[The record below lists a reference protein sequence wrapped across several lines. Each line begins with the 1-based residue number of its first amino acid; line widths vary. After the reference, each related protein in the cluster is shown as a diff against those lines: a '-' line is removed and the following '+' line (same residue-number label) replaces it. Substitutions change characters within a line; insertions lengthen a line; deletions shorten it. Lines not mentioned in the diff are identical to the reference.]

1 MRRWAVGREWFW
13 LCAAALMLALPA
25 AAGAAEPADASAG
38 ATASASPAALAS
50 ADAAEP
56 ASGNAAQVAG
66 SAGTPATGGGAM
78 DAAAVEAVIAATEA
92 EGLAVESYEYRSGGR
107 RDPFVPLI
115 SAEPVKPEDDENRK
129 PGVNDIAIV
138 GFVWGPR
145 VHLALAETFWGT
157 GLLLH
162 EGDKLRDGR
171 VLRITPDAVTV
182 RQDGFGVSRQI
193 KLTVGSGEE
202 KRNER

>member
-13 LCAAALMLALPA
+13 LCVASLMLAAPA
-25 AAGAAEPADASAG
+25 AAGAAGPADASPG
-38 ATASASPAALAS
+38 ATAAENAPAVAAS
-50 ADAAEP
+50 EE
-56 ASGNAAQVAG
+56 
-66 SAGTPATGGGAM
+66 TPATAGGAM
-78 DAAAVEAVIAATEA
+78 DAAAVEAVIAATAA
-92 EGLAVESYEYRSGGR
+92 EGLAVESYEYRSSGR

-202 KRNER
+202 QRNER

>member
-1 MRRWAVGREWFW
+1 MRRCAIGRGWFW
-13 LCAAALMLALPA
+13 LCLAWLALAVPVAAWAEEPA
-25 AAGAAEPADASAG
+25 SANAAGPATDDAAVVATGAG
-38 ATASASPAALAS
+38 SPAA
-50 ADAAEP
+50 
-56 ASGNAAQVAG
+56 SG
-66 SAGTPATGGGAM
+66 GTA
-78 DAAAVEAVIAATEA
+78 DAAAVEAVIAMTEA
-92 EGLAVESYEYRSGGR
+92 EGLAVETYEYRSGSR

-115 SAEPVKPEDDENRK
+115 TAEAVQPEDDENRK

-138 GFVWGPR
+138 GFVWGPS

-202 KRNER
+202 QRNER

>member
-1 MRRWAVGREWFW
+1 MRRWAIGRGWPW
-13 LCAAALMLALPA
+13 LCLAWLALAAPAAAESVTPSVTAPETARATEA
-25 AAGAAEPADASAG
+25 AAGAATAVAASTG
-38 ATASASPAALAS
+38 SPSAS
-50 ADAAEP
+50 D
-56 ASGNAAQVAG
+56 
-66 SAGTPATGGGAM
+66 GTV
-78 DAAAVEAVIAATEA
+78 DAAAVEAVIAMTEA
-92 EGLAVESYEYRSGGR
+92 EGLAAENYEYRSAGR

-115 SAEPVKPEDDENRK
+115 TAEPVQPEDDENRK

-145 VHLALAETFWGT
+145 EHLALAETFWGT

-162 EGDKLRDGR
+162 EGDRLRDGR

-202 KRNER
+202 QRNER

>member
-1 MRRWAVGREWFW
+1 MRLRAIGRGWSG
-13 LCAAALMLALPA
+13 LCVAWLMLAAPA
-25 AAGAAEPADASAG
+25 AASAAGPVDASAG
-38 ATASASPAALAS
+38 EPADENAAAPASASAS
-50 ADAAEP
+50 AIATSP
-56 ASGNAAQVAG
+56 AVPPIENAAA
-66 SAGTPATGGGAM
+66 PATDGAAAN
-78 DAAAVEAVIAATEA
+78 AAAVESAIATAQD
-92 EGLAVESYEYRSGGR
+92 EGLTIESYEYRSSGR

-115 SAEPVKPEDDENRK
+115 TAQPVQPEDDENRR

-138 GFVWGPR
+138 GFLWGPR

-162 EGDKLRDGR
+162 EGDRLRDGR

-193 KLTVGSGEE
+193 KLTIGSGEE

>member
-13 LCAAALMLALPA
+13 LCVASLMLAAPA
-25 AAGAAEPADASAG
+25 AAGAAEPADASVGATPAENAAVVAASAG
-38 ATASASPAALAS
+38 AAATENAPAVAASTEA
-50 ADAAEP
+50 
-56 ASGNAAQVAG
+56 
-66 SAGTPATGGGAM
+66 PATAGGAM
-78 DAAAVEAVIAATEA
+78 DAAAVEAVIAATAA
-92 EGLAVESYEYRSGGR
+92 EGLAVESYEYRSSGR

-202 KRNER
+202 QRNER